1 MGLLDTHTKDV
12 FGSGPLPS
20 QDLYTGQSLG
30 LEHFI
35 LFLQPWCPGAERS
48 LAHVQVYL
56 GLGGLQ
62 APGLAVEAAGE
73 ETRDSMNCRSIKRM
87 LPQDLREVTGRLCT
101 VRICLSRC
109 LPAESIPTV
118 GVPLTSY
125 FSFL

>member
-1 MGLLDTHTKDV
+1 M
-12 FGSGPLPS
+12 
-20 QDLYTGQSLG
+20 LYTGQSLG

-35 LFLQPWCPGAERS
+35 LFLQPWCPGAESS
-48 LAHVQVYL
+48 LTHVQVYL

-73 ETRDSMNCRSIKRM
+73 EIRDSMNCRSIKRV